1 MQLMLNH
8 KRLDL
13 WNVDHLMAMRFWI
26 HSAECL
32 TATAAGGGNMGDDFR
47 ALLCGEE
54 VAAGARMPLLPAAL
68 AARALALLLA
78 LGLEASAIARWWL
91 GRVSGAA
98 ALLLLQL
105 GDTSG

>member
-13 WNVDHLMAMRFWI
+13 WNVNHLMAMRFWI
-26 HSAECL
+26 HTAECL
-32 TATAAGGGNMGDDFR
+32 TATAAGGGHMGDDFR
-47 ALLCGEE
+47 ALLSGEE

-78 LGLEASAIARWWL
+78 WGLAALRASAQR
-91 GRVSGAA
+91 
-98 ALLLLQL
+98 
-105 GDTSG
+105 